1 MYPETVKWPAVL
13 WVCTS
18 LVAFG
23 QNFDLL
29 EEREWKSSD
38 GRALRAELLEIKGH
52 DVRFKRSGDS
62 REFSVPIGKL
72 SDADRNLLAEAKGEI
87 VKMVRE
93 ADESARTGLQ
103 FRGLPNPGEKVWEL
117 ARRLGEERTL
127 WNAATQAAWGSWTRS
142 DRLVRINPKSFK
154 RITATE
160 CLIVGEWIALK
171 VRCESSS
178 KLNIVGER
186 LMAVSSD
193 EKVMIA
199 ERGSEYLPKVSQDGL
214 VSLTQEK
221 IGVSEMLV
229 MTLDLDQR

>member
-1 MYPETVKWPAVL
+1 M
-13 WVCTS
+13 
-18 LVAFG
+18 
-23 QNFDLL
+23 

-38 GRALRAELLEIKGH
+38 GRALRAELLELKGH

-72 SDADRNLLAEAKGEI
+72 SDADRNLLADAKGEI
-87 VKMVRE
+87 VKMVRQ
-93 ADESARTGLQ
+93 ADESARMGLQ

-127 WNAATQAAWGSWTRS
+127 WNAATQARWGSWTRS
-142 DRLVRINPKSFK
+142 DRLVRITPKAFK

-186 LMAVSSD
+186 LLAVSSD
-193 EKVMIA
+193 EKVMVA